1 MLSRLSP
8 WLLWGALSLPAFG
21 MILAAAS
28 AESVREVHGLLHPTG
43 EMSARLLIV
52 AMMATPLMLLFRGWR
67 WPRWLV
73 RNRRYFGVAA
83 FGYAALHLAVYLWT
97 EPVARWIAEL
107 GETEIWT
114 GWVAFMIFVPLAVT
128 STDGWVRLL
137 GTRWKAM
144 QRMTYAAAVFTLV
157 HWAALHDW
165 GGTGAAMAHFGPL
178 VALEAWRVWWVWL
191 RPRPPVAGTA
201 EGGINA

>member
-8 WLLWGALSLPAFG
+8 WVLWGVLSLPAVG
-21 MILAAAS
+21 MILSAAT
-28 AESVREVHGLLHPTG
+28 AESTREVHGLLHPTG

-52 AMMATPLMLLFRGWR
+52 AMMATPLMLLFRRQR

-73 RNRRYFGVAA
+73 RNRRYFGVTA

-97 EPVARWIAEL
+97 EPVGRWVAEL
-107 GETEIWT
+107 GATEIWT
-114 GWVAFMIFVPLAVT
+114 GWVAFLIFVPLAVT
-128 STDGWVRLL
+128 STDGWVRRL
-137 GTRWKAM
+137 GTAWKPL

-165 GGTGAAMAHFGPL
+165 GGTGAALLHFGPL
-178 VALEAWRVWWVWL
+178 IALEAYRVWWVRL

-201 EGGINA
+201 DAGVSA